1 MPHSYPIDNT
11 TTQQEHNTMDITFDL
26 ERTIQFIDGLA
37 SSNYASETEYREK
50 GDEKFA
56 EWHQG
61 RAMAYESAAKWLKRD
76 LAAMRETLDTIPEDE
91 YPRR

>member
-1 MPHSYPIDNT
+1 MDNT
-11 TTQQEHNTMDITFDL
+11 YSL
-26 ERTIQFIDGLA
+26 ERTIQFIEGLA
-37 SSNYASETEYREK
+37 SSNYESELDYRRK

-76 LAAMRETLDTIPEDE
+76 LAEMREA
-91 YPRR
+91 

>member
-1 MPHSYPIDNT
+1 
-11 TTQQEHNTMDITFDL
+11 MDITCHI
-26 ERTIQFIDGLA
+26 ERTIKFIDGLA
-37 SSNYASETEYREK
+37 SSNYASETDYRQK

-76 LAAMRETLDTIPEDE
+76 LAEMRETLDTIPEDE
-91 YPRR
+91 YTPTDADYY